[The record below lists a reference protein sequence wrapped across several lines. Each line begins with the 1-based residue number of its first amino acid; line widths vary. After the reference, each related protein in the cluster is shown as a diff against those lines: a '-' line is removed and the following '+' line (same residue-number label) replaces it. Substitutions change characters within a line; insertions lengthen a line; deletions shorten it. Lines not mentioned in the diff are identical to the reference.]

1 MLLLFL
7 MLLVRGNRRLGAMQ
21 DRAEMAVAYSFLH
34 AIVCQAFIC
43 MAANLNLLPAV
54 GLPMAFLSEGKANS
68 VICFVMVLFLL
79 YAGRKEGSYQ

>member
-1 MLLLFL
+1 
-7 MLLVRGNRRLGAMQ
+7 
-21 DRAEMAVAYSFLH
+21 
-34 AIVCQAFIC
+34 

-68 VICFVMVLFLL
+68 IICFVMVLFLL